1 MVMTDTKLV
10 KSYLAGDKVALEV
23 LVNRYIKLVYSVSY
37 QYLGDRAQA
46 EDVTQE
52 TFMKVWRNL
61 KKFKPNKNLAPY
73 RTAGSGSGFKTWI
86 LTIAKN
92 TALDQLRKK
101 KEIVFSEFENEN
113 GDNIILES
121 LADKNPL
128 ASEAIHTADKA
139 KALQGKVKK
148 ILPVYQKVLA
158 LRYEQG
164 FNFREIAEML
174 GESINTVKS
183 RNRRALAIL
192 RGMIQGL

>member
-1 MVMTDTKLV
+1 MVMTDKKLV
-10 KSYLAGDKVALEV
+10 KSYLSGDKVALEV

-46 EDVTQE
+46 EDIAQE
-52 TFMKVWRNL
+52 TFVKVW
-61 KKFKPNKNLAPY
+61 KNIK
-73 RTAGSGSGFKTWI
+73 RFDVSKSFKTWV

-113 GDNIILES
+113 GDNMILES

-128 ASEAIHTADKA
+128 VSESIYVADKA
-139 KALQGKVKK
+139 KALKSTVKK
-148 ILPVYQKVLA
+148 ILPVYQKVLS